1 MACKIVKNTP
11 QYKSGVFNTD
21 FIEHIDKGAN
31 YEKKQYVPIL
41 LHTSVV
47 YEEKTDERQSI
58 LR

>member
-1 MACKIVKNTP
+1 MKNTP

-47 YEEKTDERQSI
+47 YEEKADERQSI